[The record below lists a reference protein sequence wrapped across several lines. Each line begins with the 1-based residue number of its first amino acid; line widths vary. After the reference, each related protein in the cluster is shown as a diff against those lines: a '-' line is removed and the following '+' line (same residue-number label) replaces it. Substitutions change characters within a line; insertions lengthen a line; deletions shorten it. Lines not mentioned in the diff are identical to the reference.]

1 MKSMQNLSLVGYP
14 VALNESPF
22 SEWQKV
28 QCEGRTSELETFIF
42 VQVVARGPYYPISV
56 LRIANASFLIFL
68 QSLGVPFMSPST
80 ADLSSHFTE
89 VTLDSDFCLLPLS
102 LICPSSHALPWSNLA
117 ASP

>member
-1 MKSMQNLSLVGYP
+1 MQNLSLVEYP

-56 LRIANASFLIFL
+56 VRIANASFLIFL

-80 ADLSSHFTE
+80 ADVSSKF
-89 VTLDSDFCLLPLS
+89 
-102 LICPSSHALPWSNLA
+102 
-117 ASP
+117 